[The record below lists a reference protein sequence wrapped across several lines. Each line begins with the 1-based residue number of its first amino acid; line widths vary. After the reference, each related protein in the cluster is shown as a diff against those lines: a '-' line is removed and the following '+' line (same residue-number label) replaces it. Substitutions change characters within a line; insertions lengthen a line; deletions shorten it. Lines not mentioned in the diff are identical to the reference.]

1 MEEKKE
7 EDMRATHGLLG
18 AAAAAGLWL
27 GAASTTASA
36 APIGTASTGLKA
48 AAEDHAIAEQA
59 AFRRCWWRK
68 GVRHCRWY
76 EGSRRLRRPG
86 GGYSVHDPDAYPIGS
101 SRWWQEMDR
110 ENRGGRRG

>member
-1 MEEKKE
+1 MQDEKE
-7 EDMRATHGLLG
+7 ENMRAAHWLP
-18 AAAAAGLWL
+18 AATAAAGLWL
-27 GAASTTASA
+27 GAASTAASA
-36 APIGTASTGLKA
+36 APAGTAFAGLEA
-48 AAEDHAIAEQA
+48 AAKGHAMAEKA

-76 EGSRRLRRPG
+76 EGSRRRPR